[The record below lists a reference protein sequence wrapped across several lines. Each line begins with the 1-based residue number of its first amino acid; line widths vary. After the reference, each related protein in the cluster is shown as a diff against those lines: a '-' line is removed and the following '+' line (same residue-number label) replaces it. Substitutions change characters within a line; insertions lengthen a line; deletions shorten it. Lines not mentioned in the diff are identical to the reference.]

1 MNIDKDHILKLA
13 DLANLTLTEEEIDS
27 YKNDINRVLELI
39 SEINEVDTT
48 GVEPLYNV
56 LEEFAEVR
64 DDKQKITTSRD
75 DAIKNAPDTDGVHF
89 QVPLTIKHNKEESKK
104 DGK

>member
-27 YKNDINRVLELI
+27 YKNDINKILELI
-39 SEINEVDTT
+39 SDIKKVDTT
-48 GVEPLYNV
+48 DVEPLYNV
-56 LEEFAEVR
+56 LEEFAETR
-64 DDKQKITTSRD
+64 EDNQTITVARD
-75 DAIKNAPDTDGVHF
+75 DAMKNAPDTDGVHF